1 MTWAYNDSRV
11 KIKTGVWDRAEIYS
25 DYNNYNRNNND
36 NIKIDANNYDSNS
49 NSINIVKNVENDD
62 KDNEND
68 NYKSN
73 NVIDSNKL
81 NFIYVSGSN
90 DINNG
95 NNSKI
100 MNTGVYEY
108 NKVSKIKGVNK

>member
-1 MTWAYNDSRV
+1 M
-11 KIKTGVWDRAEIYS
+11 G
-25 DYNNYNRNNND
+25 
-36 NIKIDANNYDSNS
+36 
-49 NSINIVKNVENDD
+49 NDD
-62 KDNEND
+62 YKYNEND

-81 NFIYVSGSN
+81 NFIGVSRGN

-95 NNSKI
+95 NIKI

>member
-1 MTWAYNDSRV
+1 MGNEYD
-11 KIKTGVWDRAEIYS
+11 
-25 DYNNYNRNNND
+25 ND
-36 NIKIDANNYDSNS
+36 NKS
-49 NSINIVKNVENDD
+49 
-62 KDNEND
+62 D

-73 NVIDSNKL
+73 NIIDNNKL
-81 NFIYVSGSN
+81 NFIGVSEDN

-100 MNTGVYEY
+100 MNTGVCEY